1 MRRKRIELFKKIIT
15 TVLAALLLTSCSSM
29 NSAITVGDKE
39 FSINDLQK
47 PVDEILEARKSF
59 DTSQVQLASGV
70 ELGRNQAQFAIISV
84 LLDQIASDM
93 KINFTNADI
102 ATRRTEIVAQ
112 VGGEAELPKALA
124 SSNLAA
130 SNLEPYIKVRL
141 IIDKLT
147 SDLVELGVSP
157 EQASEEVSKLIVAT
171 AKKLGV
177 EVNPKYGTW
186 NAANASIES
195 GDITD
200 GAVTPAP

>member
-1 MRRKRIELFKKIIT
+1 MFKKVTT

-29 NSAITVGDKE
+29 NSGITVGDKE
-39 FSINDLQK
+39 FSISDIQK
-47 PVDEILEARKSF
+47 PVDEILEARKSV
-59 DTSQVQLASGV
+59 DTSQMQLASGAD
-70 ELGRNQAQFAIISV
+70 LIRNQAQFAIISV

-93 KINFTNADI
+93 KINFTSADI

-112 VGGEAELPKALA
+112 VGGEQGLPTALV
-124 SSNLAA
+124 SSNLAT

-147 SDLVELGVSP
+147 SNFIEVGASP
-157 EQASEEVSKLIVAT
+157 EQASEGVSRLIVAA

-177 EVNPKYGTW
+177 EINPKYGTW
-186 NAANASIES
+186 NPITASIES

>member
-1 MRRKRIELFKKIIT
+1 MFKKVTT

-29 NSAITVGDKE
+29 NSGIKVGDKE
-39 FSINDLQK
+39 FSISDIQK
-47 PVDEILEARKSF
+47 PVDEILEARKSV
-59 DTSQVQLASGV
+59 DTSQMQLASGAD
-70 ELGRNQAQFAIISV
+70 LIRNQAQFAIISV

-93 KINFTNADI
+93 KINFTSADI

-112 VGGEAELPKALA
+112 VGGEQGLPAALV
-124 SSNLAA
+124 SSNLAT

-147 SDLVELGVSP
+147 SNFIEVGASP
-157 EQASEEVSKLIVAT
+157 EQASEGVSRLIVAA

-177 EVNPKYGTW
+177 EINPKYGTW
-186 NAANASIES
+186 NPITASIES

>member
-1 MRRKRIELFKKIIT
+1 MRRKRMELFKKIIT

-102 ATRRTEIVAQ
+102 AKRRTEIVAQ

>member
-1 MRRKRIELFKKIIT
+1 MELFKKIIT

>member
-1 MRRKRIELFKKIIT
+1 MELFKKVIT
-15 TVLAALLLTSCSSM
+15 TVLAALFLTSCSSM

-59 DTSQVQLASGV
+59 DTSQVQLASGA

-102 ATRRTEIVAQ
+102 AKRRTEIVTQ

-130 SNLEPYIKVRL
+130 SNLDPYIKVRL

-147 SDLVELGVSP
+147 SDPIALGVSP
-157 EQASEEVSKLIVAT
+157 EQASEEVSRLIVEA

-177 EVNPKYGTW
+177 EVNPKYGKW

>member
-1 MRRKRIELFKKIIT
+1 MELFKKVIT

-102 ATRRTEIVAQ
+102 ATRRTDIVAQ

>member
-1 MRRKRIELFKKIIT
+1 
-15 TVLAALLLTSCSSM
+15 M
-29 NSAITVGDKE
+29 NSGITVGDKE
-39 FSINDLQK
+39 FSISDIQK
-47 PVDEILEARKSF
+47 PVDEILEARKSV
-59 DTSQVQLASGV
+59 DTSQMQLASGAD
-70 ELGRNQAQFAIISV
+70 LIRNQAQFAIISV

-93 KINFTNADI
+93 KINFTSADI

-112 VGGEAELPKALA
+112 VGGEQGLPTALV
-124 SSNLAA
+124 SSNLAT

-147 SDLVELGVSP
+147 SDFIEVGASP
-157 EQASEEVSKLIVAT
+157 EQASEGVSRLIVAA

-177 EVNPKYGTW
+177 EINPKYGTW
-186 NAANASIES
+186 NPITASIES

>member
-1 MRRKRIELFKKIIT
+1 MELFKKVIT
-15 TVLAALLLTSCSSM
+15 TVLAALFLTSCSSM

-177 EVNPKYGTW
+177 KVNPKYGKW
-186 NAANASIES
+186 NPETASIES
-195 GDITD
+195 GDLTD
-200 GAVTPAP
+200 GAVIPAP

>member
-1 MRRKRIELFKKIIT
+1 MELSKKIIT

-102 ATRRTEIVAQ
+102 AKRRTEIVAQ

-147 SDLVELGVSP
+147 SDLVALGVSP

>member
-1 MRRKRIELFKKIIT
+1 MFKKVIT

-29 NSAITVGDKE
+29 NSGITVGDKE
-39 FSINDLQK
+39 FSISDIQK
-47 PVDEILEARKSF
+47 PVDEILEARKSV
-59 DTSQVQLASGV
+59 DTSQMQLASGAD
-70 ELGRNQAQFAIISV
+70 LIRNQAQFAIISV

-93 KINFTNADI
+93 KINFTSADI

-112 VGGEAELPKALA
+112 VGGEQGLPAALV
-124 SSNLAA
+124 SSNLAT

-147 SDLVELGVSP
+147 SNFIEVGASP
-157 EQASEEVSKLIVAT
+157 EQASEGVSRLIVAA

-177 EVNPKYGTW
+177 QINPKYGTW
-186 NAANASIES
+186 NPITASIES

>member
-1 MRRKRIELFKKIIT
+1 MELFKKVIT
-15 TVLAALLLTSCSSM
+15 TVLAALFLTSCSSM

-93 KINFTNADI
+93 KINFTNADV
-102 ATRRTEIVAQ
+102 AKRRTEIVTQ

-147 SDLVELGVSP
+147 SDLVALGVSP
-157 EQASEEVSKLIVAT
+157 EQASEEVSRLIVEA

-177 EVNPKYGTW
+177 EVNPKYGKW
-186 NAANASIES
+186 NPITASIES

>member
-1 MRRKRIELFKKIIT
+1 
-15 TVLAALLLTSCSSM
+15 M
-29 NSAITVGDKE
+29 NSGITVGDKE
-39 FSINDLQK
+39 FSISDIQK
-47 PVDEILEARKSF
+47 PVDEILEARKSV
-59 DTSQVQLASGV
+59 DTSQMQLASGAD
-70 ELGRNQAQFAIISV
+70 LIRNQAQFAIISV

-93 KINFTNADI
+93 KINFTNADV
-102 ATRRTEIVAQ
+102 AKRRTEIVTQ

-147 SDLVELGVSP
+147 SDLVALGVSP

-177 EVNPKYGTW
+177 EVNPKYGKW

>member
-1 MRRKRIELFKKIIT
+1 MELFKKIIT

-186 NAANASIES
+186 NAANDSIES

>member
-1 MRRKRIELFKKIIT
+1 MELFKKVIT

-29 NSAITVGDKE
+29 NLAIIVGDKE

-102 ATRRTEIVAQ
+102 AKRRTEIVAQ

>member
-1 MRRKRIELFKKIIT
+1 MELFKKIIT

-102 ATRRTEIVAQ
+102 AKRRTEIVAQ

-177 EVNPKYGTW
+177 EVNPKYGKW

>member
-1 MRRKRIELFKKIIT
+1 MELFKKVIT

-102 ATRRTEIVAQ
+102 AKRRTEIVAQ

>member
-1 MRRKRIELFKKIIT
+1 MELFKKVIT
-15 TVLAALLLTSCSSM
+15 TVLAALFLTSCSSM

-93 KINFTNADI
+93 KINFTSADI

-112 VGGEAELPKALA
+112 VGGEQGLPAALV
-124 SSNLAA
+124 SSNLAT

-147 SDLVELGVSP
+147 SDFIEVGASP
-157 EQASEEVSKLIVAT
+157 EQASEGVSRLIVAA

-177 EVNPKYGTW
+177 QINPKYGTW
-186 NAANASIES
+186 NPITASIES

>member
-1 MRRKRIELFKKIIT
+1 MELFKKVIT
-15 TVLAALLLTSCSSM
+15 TVLAALFLTSCSSM

-59 DTSQVQLASGV
+59 DTSQVQLASGA

-147 SDLVELGVSP
+147 SDLIALGVSP
-157 EQASEEVSKLIVAT
+157 EQASEEVSRLIVEA

-177 EVNPKYGTW
+177 EVNPKYGKW
-186 NAANASIES
+186 NAVNASIES

>member
-1 MRRKRIELFKKIIT
+1 MELFKKVIT

>member
-1 MRRKRIELFKKIIT
+1 MELFKKIIT

-157 EQASEEVSKLIVAT
+157 EQASEEVSRLIVEA

-177 EVNPKYGTW
+177 EINPKYGTW
-186 NAANASIES
+186 NPITASIES

>member
-1 MRRKRIELFKKIIT
+1 LFKKVIT
-15 TVLAALLLTSCSSM
+15 TVLAALLLTSCSSI
-29 NSAITVGDKE
+29 NSGITVGDKE
-39 FSINDLQK
+39 FSISDIQK
-47 PVDEILEARKSF
+47 PVDEILEARKSV
-59 DTSQVQLASGV
+59 DTSQMQLASGAD
-70 ELGRNQAQFAIISV
+70 LIRNQAQFAIISV

-93 KINFTNADI
+93 KINFTSADI

-112 VGGEAELPKALA
+112 VGGEQGLPTALV
-124 SSNLAA
+124 SSNLAT

-147 SDLVELGVSP
+147 SNFIEVGASP
-157 EQASEEVSKLIVAT
+157 EQASEGVSRLIVAT

-177 EVNPKYGTW
+177 EINPKYGTW
-186 NAANASIES
+186 NPITASIES

>member
-1 MRRKRIELFKKIIT
+1 MELFKKIIT

-29 NSAITVGDKE
+29 NLAITVGDKE

>member
-1 MRRKRIELFKKIIT
+1 MRRKRMELFKKIIT

-102 ATRRTEIVAQ
+102 AKRRTEIVAQ

-177 EVNPKYGTW
+177 EVNPKYGKW

>member
-1 MRRKRIELFKKIIT
+1 MFKKVIT

-29 NSAITVGDKE
+29 NSGITVGDKE
-39 FSINDLQK
+39 FSISDIQK
-47 PVDEILEARKSF
+47 PVDEILEARKSV
-59 DTSQVQLASGV
+59 DTSQMQLASGAD
-70 ELGRNQAQFAIISV
+70 LIRNQAQFAIISV

-93 KINFTNADI
+93 KINFTSADI

-112 VGGEAELPKALA
+112 VGGEQGLPAALV
-124 SSNLAA
+124 SSNLAT

-147 SDLVELGVSP
+147 SDFIEVGASP
-157 EQASEEVSKLIVAT
+157 EQASEGVSRLIVAA

-177 EVNPKYGTW
+177 EINPKYGTW
-186 NAANASIES
+186 NPITASIES

>member
-1 MRRKRIELFKKIIT
+1 MELFKKVIT
-15 TVLAALLLTSCSSM
+15 TVLAALFLTSCSSM

-59 DTSQVQLASGV
+59 DISQVQLASGV

-147 SDLVELGVSP
+147 SDLVALGVSP

>member
-1 MRRKRIELFKKIIT
+1 MELFKKVIT
-15 TVLAALLLTSCSSM
+15 TVLAVLFLTSCSSM

>member
-1 MRRKRIELFKKIIT
+1 MRRKRMELFKKIIT

>member
-1 MRRKRIELFKKIIT
+1 MFKKVIT

-29 NSAITVGDKE
+29 NSGITVGDKE
-39 FSINDLQK
+39 FSISDIQK
-47 PVDEILEARKSF
+47 PVDEILEARKSV
-59 DTSQVQLASGV
+59 DTSQMQLASGAD
-70 ELGRNQAQFAIISV
+70 LIRNQAQFAIISV

-93 KINFTNADI
+93 KINFTSADI

-112 VGGEAELPKALA
+112 VGGEQGLPAALV
-124 SSNLAA
+124 SSNLAT

-147 SDLVELGVSP
+147 SDFIEVGASP
-157 EQASEEVSKLIVAT
+157 EQASEGVSRLIVAA

-177 EVNPKYGTW
+177 QINPKYGTW
-186 NAANASIES
+186 NPITASIES

>member
-1 MRRKRIELFKKIIT
+1 
-15 TVLAALLLTSCSSM
+15 M
-29 NSAITVGDKE
+29 NSGITVGDKE
-39 FSINDLQK
+39 FSISDIQK
-47 PVDEILEARKSF
+47 PVDEILEARKSV
-59 DTSQVQLASGV
+59 DTSQMQLASGAD
-70 ELGRNQAQFAIISV
+70 LIRNQAQFAIISV

-93 KINFTNADI
+93 KINFTNADV
-102 ATRRTEIVAQ
+102 AKRRTEIVTQ

-147 SDLVELGVSP
+147 SDLIALGVSP
-157 EQASEEVSKLIVAT
+157 EQASEEVSRLIVEA

-177 EVNPKYGTW
+177 EVNPKYGKW

>member
-1 MRRKRIELFKKIIT
+1 LFKKVIT
-15 TVLAALLLTSCSSM
+15 TVLAALFLTSCSSM
-29 NSAITVGDKE
+29 NSGITVGDKE
-39 FSINDLQK
+39 FSISDIQK
-47 PVDEILEARKSF
+47 PVDEILEARKSV
-59 DTSQVQLASGV
+59 DTSQMQLASGAD
-70 ELGRNQAQFAIISV
+70 LIRNQAQFAIISV

-93 KINFTNADI
+93 KINFTSADI

-112 VGGEAELPKALA
+112 VGGEQGLPAALV
-124 SSNLAA
+124 SSNLAT

-147 SDLVELGVSP
+147 SNFIEVGASP
-157 EQASEEVSKLIVAT
+157 EQASEGVSRLIVAA

-177 EVNPKYGTW
+177 EINPKYGTW
-186 NAANASIES
+186 NPITASIES

>member
-1 MRRKRIELFKKIIT
+1 
-15 TVLAALLLTSCSSM
+15 M

-102 ATRRTEIVAQ
+102 AKRRTEIVAQ

-147 SDLVELGVSP
+147 SDLVALGVSP

>member
-1 MRRKRIELFKKIIT
+1 MELFKKIIT

-130 SNLEPYIKVRL
+130 SNLDPYIKVRL

>member
-1 MRRKRIELFKKIIT
+1 MFKKVIT

-29 NSAITVGDKE
+29 NSGITVGDKE
-39 FSINDLQK
+39 FSISDIQK
-47 PVDEILEARKSF
+47 PVDEILEARKSV
-59 DTSQVQLASGV
+59 DTSQMQLASGAD
-70 ELGRNQAQFAIISV
+70 LIRNQAQFAIISV

-93 KINFTNADI
+93 KINFTSADI

-112 VGGEAELPKALA
+112 VGGEQGLPRALV
-124 SSNLAA
+124 SSNLAT

-147 SDLVELGVSP
+147 SDFIEVGASP
-157 EQASEEVSKLIVAT
+157 EQASEGVSRLIVAA

-177 EVNPKYGTW
+177 QINPKYGTW
-186 NAANASIES
+186 NPITASIES

>member
-1 MRRKRIELFKKIIT
+1 MELFKKIIT

-102 ATRRTEIVAQ
+102 AKRRTEIVAQ